1 MSREAGL
8 SRRGLAFVSCMVGM
22 PLCAYILPGV
32 HVEPVYMSVFLGL
45 LLGLFFLL
53 VRPLVKLLTLP
64 VGCLT
69 LGLFS
74 IAIDTAAIFVMSQ
87 YIPGF
92 WLDGPEW
99 ALAIAAILTVL
110 RCPALR

>member
-1 MSREAGL
+1 MS
-8 SRRGLAFVSCMVGM
+8 
-22 PLCAYILPGV
+22 
-32 HVEPVYMSVFLGL
+32 VYMSVFLGMV
-45 LLGLFFLL
+45 LGVFFLL
-53 VRPLVKLLTLP
+53 VRPVVKLLTLP

-74 IAIDTAAIFVMSQ
+74 IVIDTAAIFIMSQ

-92 WLDGPEW
+92 KLDGPEW